1 MREFEHYEYE
11 YEFDDDRVKD
21 GRSREADYEED
32 QLHEAVGYAGASEY
46 GNEMARSAVERFL
59 ESETSTDADVHDYGG
74 IELPPNIDEHP
85 LYEDTDHPA
94 PAPHYND
101 EEYMTRLADARKER
115 QRRMEKNPVPRP
127 AVRVNVERPRRSQP
141 VVAAPTET
149 EEDWAPMAEEDFNSF
164 RQRYN
169 EPHVMAPRDTKK
181 DRPRGTAV
189 KRGGSV
195 EGPSP
200 LRYMLAFVAIGILGI
215 MFFLALSNR
224 NLRLDRDMYRAQATQ
239 TDDFA
244 AEFIMVQLERD
255 SYREQVANLEA
266 DLEEAR
272 QQGPIS
278 NDNDPDTQGD
288 TPSRPIDETSGGDPA
303 PPQPPNP
310 PAPII
315 HIVESGQVLSRIANQ
330 HFGSSAQFY
339 IDLIA
344 QANNLANPN
353 DIYIGQRLTI
363 PVLE

>member
-1 MREFEHYEYE
+1 
-11 YEFDDDRVKD
+11 
-21 GRSREADYEED
+21 
-32 QLHEAVGYAGASEY
+32 
-46 GNEMARSAVERFL
+46 
-59 ESETSTDADVHDYGG
+59 
-74 IELPPNIDEHP
+74 
-85 LYEDTDHPA
+85 
-94 PAPHYND
+94 
-101 EEYMTRLADARKER
+101 
-115 QRRMEKNPVPRP
+115 
-127 AVRVNVERPRRSQP
+127 
-141 VVAAPTET
+141 
-149 EEDWAPMAEEDFNSF
+149 
-164 RQRYN
+164 
-169 EPHVMAPRDTKK
+169 
-181 DRPRGTAV
+181 
-189 KRGGSV
+189 
-195 EGPSP
+195 
-200 LRYMLAFVAIGILGI
+200 
-215 MFFLALSNR
+215 
-224 NLRLDRDMYRAQATQ
+224 MYRAQATQ